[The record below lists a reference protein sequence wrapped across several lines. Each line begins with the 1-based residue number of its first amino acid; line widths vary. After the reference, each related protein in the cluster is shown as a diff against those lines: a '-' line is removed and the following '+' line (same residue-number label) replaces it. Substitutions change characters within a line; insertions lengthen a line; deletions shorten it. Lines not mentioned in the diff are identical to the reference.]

1 MVAIPHTGSN
11 KSKAYMH
18 LEQVGLDR
26 LARMRVER
34 LSGGE
39 KQRVA
44 VARSLIRGP
53 RVVLADEPT
62 GSLDEATEERILD
75 LFLELQQQ
83 GVRFVIATH
92 SSVVAQA
99 CSRRVQIIDAK
110 LVDEASLPPSATG
123 R

>member
-1 MVAIPHTGSN
+1 M
-11 KSKAYMH
+11 
-18 LEQVGLDR
+18 
-26 LARMRVER
+26 
-34 LSGGE
+34 
-39 KQRVA
+39 
-44 VARSLIRGP
+44 
-53 RVVLADEPT
+53 VLADEPT